1 MITNNTNTGA
11 KHKFVFLV
19 LMMYRSREKLNEA
32 KSPLVMINGRGRF
45 KNHVKSHTREAVL
58 DRMQSSGNATGFATG
73 CSVTHQLP
81 WEQRAITG
89 AFERF
94 FSLLPPAGQTIPNSP
109 GIGTGGE
116 LNLCPWPKASGCT
129 GALGHSQ
136 SSTVGHRSSS

>member
-1 MITNNTNTGA
+1 
-11 KHKFVFLV
+11 
-19 LMMYRSREKLNEA
+19 MMYRSREKLNEA

-45 KNHVKSHTREAVL
+45 KNHVKNHTREAVL

-94 FSLLPPAGQTIPNSP
+94 FFSASTCWSEHPQFTRDRHCGGVKPVLVAKGQWLHWSS
-109 GIGTGGE
+109 GTFPE
-116 LNLCPWPKASGCT
+116 QHSGT
-129 GALGHSQ
+129 Q
-136 SSTVGHRSSS
+136 E